1 MIPHHTPFIPPVRY
15 CFVLR
20 RVKERTVLK
29 ADLLARIE
37 REAQGIPPDVAH
49 QRLKSFFE
57 KNVGETNVNTAEFEA
72 NLRAATISGI
82 IAAGAVG
89 ASKIAADIGAKYPS
103 AVALKLGLA
112 AMAPW
117 AYFALKTWKEGKNV
131 HDQAYARG
139 YELAKQVKHLPPEVM
154 AKILRDAKAA
164 MRSLDPEIA
173 GFARGVLHALM
184 EVDHDGPG
192 RV

>member
-1 MIPHHTPFIPPVRY
+1 
-15 CFVLR
+15 VLR

-72 NLRAATISGI
+72 NLRAATISGL
-82 IAAGAVG
+82 IAAGAIGTSKISAELG
-89 ASKIAADIGAKYPS
+89 ASYPS
-103 AVALKLGLA
+103 AVALKIGLA

-139 YELAKQVKHLPPEVM
+139 YELARQVKHMPPEVRY
-154 AKILRDAKAA
+154 KIMRDAKAA
-164 MRSLDPEIA
+164 TRSLDPEA
-173 GFARGVLHALM
+173 TGFARGVLHALM
-184 EVDHDGPG
+184 EVNNNESK